1 MNIVKET
8 VVVLP
13 TYNQAPYLDRC
24 IRSLLAQ
31 SQYTDYE
38 IICINDGSTDETTSI
53 LEKYSKQIT
62 ILENTINCGLPFSI
76 NRVIKESSSRFI
88 VRVDSDDYVSRHF
101 LRILTLALQ
110 LNNELDAVACDYE
123 VFDSKGTI
131 SISNIEKSPIACG
144 IMFRRDHLWEVGLY
158 DETFKIHEDKEL
170 MTRFEKKYKVT
181 RIPIPLYRYRKHNNN
196 LTNDI
201 AAGGEYLKRLKT
213 SAEIVD
219 RNEK

>member
-76 NRVIKESSSRFI
+76 NRAIVFLTAQRIRMFI
-88 VRVDSDDYVSRHF
+88 NFRW
-101 LRILTLALQ
+101 
-110 LNNELDAVACDYE
+110 
-123 VFDSKGTI
+123 
-131 SISNIEKSPIACG
+131 SI
-144 IMFRRDHLWEVGLY
+144 
-158 DETFKIHEDKEL
+158 
-170 MTRFEKKYKVT
+170 
-181 RIPIPLYRYRKHNNN
+181 
-196 LTNDI
+196 
-201 AAGGEYLKRLKT
+201 
-213 SAEIVD
+213 
-219 RNEK
+219 

>member
-1 MNIVKET
+1 MRIVKET

-31 SQYTDYE
+31 SEYTDYE
-38 IICINDGSTDETTSI
+38 IICINDGSTDETTTI
-53 LEKYSKQIT
+53 LKKYSKQIT

-76 NRVIKESSSRFI
+76 NRAINESSSRFI
-88 VRVDSDDYVSRHF
+88 VRVDTDDYVSRHF

-110 LNNELDAVACDYE
+110 LNDELDAVACDYE
-123 VFDSKGTI
+123 IFDSKGTI

-158 DETFKIHEDKEL
+158 DESFKIHEDKEL

-181 RIPIPLYRYRKHNNN
+181 RIPIPLYRYRRHSYN

-201 AAGGEYLKRLKT
+201 AAGVEYLERLKK
-213 SAEIVD
+213 SEEIVEI
-219 RNEK
+219 NEK